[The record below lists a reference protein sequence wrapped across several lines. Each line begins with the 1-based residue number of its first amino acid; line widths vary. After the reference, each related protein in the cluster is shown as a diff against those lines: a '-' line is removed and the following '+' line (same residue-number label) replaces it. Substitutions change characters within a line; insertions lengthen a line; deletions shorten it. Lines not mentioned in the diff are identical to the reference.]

1 METTLQ
7 LTEKQRYWLEHLER
21 ARNTDSLAAY
31 AKQQNLDV
39 TTLYHYKK
47 ILRQK
52 GLIESHSKFTR
63 ITQTSIIEQQN
74 FINDQVCIQLRNG
87 HRIVV
92 PANAIDLKTLLQTVN
107 AL

>member
-74 FINDQVCIQLRNG
+74 FIMTKSASNFVTATVLSC
-87 HRIVV
+87 
-92 PANAIDLKTLLQTVN
+92 LLM
-107 AL
+107 LSI